1 MLSGLYFYVHFFR
14 KIEKRFN
21 FSGNRNDCLCDKGK
35 HDLQNTCSLKAVYRS
50 LFSLEI
56 YSGYRLVRNEPWLRI
71 WWPLIANV
79 EIFSILQMSDI
90 YITLYIVKLQC
101 SSRLSFI
108 FSFLTPKTTT

>member
-21 FSGNRNDCLCDKGK
+21 FSGNRNDCLCDEGK

-90 YITLYIVKLQC
+90 YITLYICETAMLQ
-101 SSRLSFI
+101 
-108 FSFLTPKTTT
+108 